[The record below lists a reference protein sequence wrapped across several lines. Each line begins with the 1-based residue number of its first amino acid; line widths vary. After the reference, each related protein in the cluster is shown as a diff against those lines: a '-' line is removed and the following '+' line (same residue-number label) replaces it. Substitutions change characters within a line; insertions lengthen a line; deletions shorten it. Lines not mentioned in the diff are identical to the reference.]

1 MCSHQP
7 VTGHALSPGR
17 SSHFG
22 FLQPRALPQLW
33 VVSSDIPRSGGIGVR
48 KSGSPGWQQWYPIPP
63 TSCATRIYFF
73 MILCSR
79 SPFTRASQRTKDS
92 VLQVECLLQVARSC
106 SKIPRVTLW
115 YLLVCAINFTWYLFQ
130 MQKPLIQ
137 KGLPTWMVRW
147 QGCLCRSLDLP
158 QSPLEAS
165 LKAGSFWYHLV
176 NGSEQISKCRIHCLQ
191 DPKNPTK
198 HCASFLVGCVCVCV
212 CVCVCTQS
220 LSCVRLFE
228 TPWIAAS
235 QAPLS
240 IEFSGQNT
248 AVGCH
253 SRLQGIF
260 LIQGS
265 NLHLLWLLH
274 WQADSLSLCNLES
287 PHTTLSLSQVT
298 SWELWHA
305 IMSHLFGG
313 LYSMPHII
321 GCWNFTS
328 RARLWNFIESTSA
341 L

>member
-48 KSGSPGWQQWYPIPP
+48 KNGSPGWQQWYPILP

-79 SPFTRASQRTKDS
+79 SPFTRASQWTKDL

-198 HCASFLVGCVCVCV
+198 HCASFLVGCVCVYSVSQLCQTV
-212 CVCVCTQS
+212 WDPMDCSQPGSSVHRIFRPEYCSGLPFPSAGDLPDSRIQPASLMTPSLAGRFFITLQPGKPSYYTQS
-220 LSCVRLFE
+220 
-228 TPWIAAS
+228 
-235 QAPLS
+235 
-240 IEFSGQNT
+240 
-248 AVGCH
+248 
-253 SRLQGIF
+253 
-260 LIQGS
+260 
-265 NLHLLWLLH
+265 
-274 WQADSLSLCNLES
+274 
-287 PHTTLSLSQVT
+287 
-298 SWELWHA
+298 
-305 IMSHLFGG
+305 
-313 LYSMPHII
+313 
-321 GCWNFTS
+321 
-328 RARLWNFIESTSA
+328 
-341 L
+341 